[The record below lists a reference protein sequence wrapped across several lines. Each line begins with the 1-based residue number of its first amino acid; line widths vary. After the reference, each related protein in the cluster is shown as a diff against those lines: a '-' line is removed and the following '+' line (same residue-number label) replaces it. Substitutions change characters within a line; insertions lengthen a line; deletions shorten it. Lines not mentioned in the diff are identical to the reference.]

1 MGRCNQ
7 VGGVELGDKVPNDT
21 MMESYLVAPSCQIDL
36 TSTQHTMRDGW
47 MHGGHETLFHQ
58 VSVPYLGAVVS
69 SVAMFTTYQ

>member
-36 TSTQHTMRDGW
+36 TST
-47 MHGGHETLFHQ
+47 
-58 VSVPYLGAVVS
+58 
-69 SVAMFTTYQ
+69 